1 MPMSERIYFQIGE
14 KRIFCGLNFTIQRVA
29 GLAECNALA
38 TINDYELDS
47 ETVVRELIDLG
58 ILINGD
64 ELLPK

>member
-1 MPMSERIYFQIGE
+1 VPISERIYFQIGD
-14 KRIFCGLNFTIQRVA
+14 KRVFCGLDFTIHRVA
-29 GLAECNALA
+29 GLADCNGLA

-47 ETVVRELIDLG
+47 ETLIRELIDLG